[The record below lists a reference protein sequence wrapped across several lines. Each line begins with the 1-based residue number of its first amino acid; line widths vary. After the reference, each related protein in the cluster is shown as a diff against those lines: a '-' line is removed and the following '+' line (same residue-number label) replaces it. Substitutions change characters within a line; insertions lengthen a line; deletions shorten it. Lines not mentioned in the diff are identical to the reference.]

1 MGKLSEALIIE
12 KAKMG
17 VTLSLPRFHIG
28 TISLILVCYIVKN
41 ERKT

>member
-1 MGKLSEALIIE
+1 MGKLSETPIIE
-12 KAKMG
+12 TMKMG

-28 TISLILVCYIVKN
+28 TINLILVWYIVKN